1 MEIVNTNPAVLV
13 AAIVVIAVVGLIL
26 YFVHKRMSQAEDLLG
41 EKLVA
46 KLRPVADEAAE
57 IVEEAKERLEALKKK

>member
-26 YFVHKRMSQAEDLLG
+26 YFVHKRMAAAEDLLG

-46 KLRPVADEAAE
+46 KLRPIADEAAE
-57 IVEEAKERLEALKKK
+57 IVEEAKAKLDSLKK